1 MTANATK
8 LRSIWTASVGD
19 KVLSKTATHYNQ
31 RGEII
36 AFLSGSRAEVRLSDG
51 TTATIVLPDL
61 ELI

>member
-1 MTANATK
+1 MTATATK
-8 LRSIWTASVGD
+8 LRSIWTAAVGD
-19 KVLSKTATHYNQ
+19 KVLSKTAKHYNQ

-36 AFLSGSRAEVRLSDG
+36 AFLSGSRAEVRLYNG